1 VFWDKFKLFEKQQKN
16 INTYFQEE
24 NMNSEK
30 NKFRNF
36 WEKVKNYDYKGLLNS
51 KGFLACMC
59 LLLVAAAVGVTM
71 LIPEKP
77 DDEAGKI
84 LGNPILVGNDQ
95 SGVEESK
102 SDESYFSD
110 AILNR
115 TKARDEAISVLQT
128 IVDSGDALADTKE
141 QALSDIAKIVEEMT
155 IEANIEALIKAK
167 GFSECVAVIS
177 GDKANVIVKTEGL
190 LENEVAQIAEIVY
203 SEAGIIPS
211 NITLVEKA

>member
-1 VFWDKFKLFEKQQKN
+1 
-16 INTYFQEE
+16 
-24 NMNSEK
+24 MNSEK

-167 GFSECVAVIS
+167 GFSDCVAVIS

>member
-1 VFWDKFKLFEKQQKN
+1 
-16 INTYFQEE
+16 
-24 NMNSEK
+24 MNSEK
-30 NKFRNF
+30 NKFQIF
-36 WEKVKNYDYKGLLNS
+36 WEKVKNYDYKGLFNS

-59 LLLVAAAVGVTM
+59 LVLVAAAVGVTM
-71 LIPEKP
+71 IIPEKT

-95 SGVEESK
+95 SGVEESG
-102 SDESYFSD
+102 SDDSYFSD

-167 GFSECVAVIS
+167 GFSECIAVIS

-203 SEAGIIPS
+203 SEAGISPA

>member
-1 VFWDKFKLFEKQQKN
+1 
-16 INTYFQEE
+16 
-24 NMNSEK
+24 MNSEK

-71 LIPEKP
+71 LIPEKT

-84 LGNPILVGNDQ
+84 LGNPILVGNGQ
-95 SGVEESK
+95 SGVEESRA
-102 SDESYFSD
+102 DESYFSD

>member
-1 VFWDKFKLFEKQQKN
+1 
-16 INTYFQEE
+16 
-24 NMNSEK
+24 MNSEK

-102 SDESYFSD
+102 SDKSYFSD

>member
-1 VFWDKFKLFEKQQKN
+1 
-16 INTYFQEE
+16 
-24 NMNSEK
+24 MNSEK

>member
-1 VFWDKFKLFEKQQKN
+1 
-16 INTYFQEE
+16 
-24 NMNSEK
+24 MNSEK

-95 SGVEESK
+95 NGVEESK

>member
-1 VFWDKFKLFEKQQKN
+1 
-16 INTYFQEE
+16 
-24 NMNSEK
+24 MNSEK
-30 NKFRNF
+30 NKFQIF
-36 WEKVKNYDYKGLLNS
+36 WEKVKNYDYKGLFNS

-59 LLLVAAAVGVTM
+59 LVLVAAAVGVTM
-71 LIPEKP
+71 IIPEKP

-95 SGVEESK
+95 SGVTDSS
-102 SDESYFSD
+102 SDDSYFSD

-167 GFSECVAVIS
+167 GFTECIAVIS

-203 SEAGIIPS
+203 SEAGISPS